1 MGVNRIKVARICKN
15 LTQDEVSKLLG
26 VTISTYNRK
35 ELGLVDFKREEVL
48 RLAKILDLT
57 LQDVNEI
64 FFNNKLTDMLNKNQ
78 TA

>member
-1 MGVNRIKVARICKN
+1 MGVNRIKIARIYKN

-64 FFNNKLTDMLNKNQ
+64 FFNNKLTDVLNKKE

>member
-1 MGVNRIKVARICKN
+1 MGVNRVKVARICKN